1 VIRILIAD
9 DEPLARRALVRML
22 RDHDDV
28 KVVAECEE
36 GDTAL
41 AAIDQLQPDL
51 VFLDIRMPGL
61 DGLGVASRLFRK
73 FSGSVVFV
81 TAHDSHALEAFDLN
95 ALDYL
100 LKPFTSERLAQALAR
115 VRERTAH
122 PLSAEALERLMAG
135 IREREAQ
142 PRYMERIPANKNG
155 RIHLVGVAL
164 IERIDAMGNYALI
177 HTRREHYEIR
187 ETLQS
192 LEKKLDPARF
202 VRIHRSMIINLDYVL
217 EVQKWFRGG
226 HQVLMKDGTEVRL
239 SRYQTDAVK
248 KLTGRQRSGL

>member
-1 VIRILIAD
+1 
-9 DEPLARRALVRML
+9 
-22 RDHDDV
+22 
-28 KVVAECEE
+28 
-36 GDTAL
+36 L
-41 AAIDQLQPDL
+41 AAIDQLQPDI

-61 DGLGVASRLFRK
+61 NGLDVASRLFHK

-100 LKPFTSERLAQALAR
+100 LKPFTSERLAQALER
-115 VRERTAH
+115 VRVRTAH
-122 PLSAEALERLMAG
+122 PLSVEALERLVAG
-135 IREREAQ
+135 IRERDAQ
-142 PRYMERIPANKNG
+142 PRYIERIPANKNG
-155 RIHLVGVAL
+155 RIHLVGIAL

-177 HTRREHYEIR
+177 HTRREQYEIR

-217 EVQKWFRGG
+217 EVQTWFRGG

-239 SRYQTDAVK
+239 SRYQTDAIK
-248 KLTGRQRSGL
+248 KLTGRQRSGV